1 MIYTTKYPSRQRRIM
16 YPPVGNLIKELM
28 NIPSE
33 EPKKEE
39 RTKYT
44 YPATNVVKYDNRY
57 EILLAI
63 PGLSKSDL
71 SIEVDND
78 FISISANIEEKELK
92 YNLREFNY
100 GKFNRK
106 FQVPED
112 VDTDAIEATVKDG
125 ILNLVLP
132 LIPEAEPIKI
142 KIK

>member
-1 MIYTTKYPSRQRRIM
+1 MIYTTKNPRRHRAIAYPQ
-16 YPPVGNLIKELM
+16 VETLIKELM
-28 NIPSE
+28 NAPLKE
-33 EPKKEE
+33 VKKKE
-39 RTKYT
+39 RINYT
-44 YPATNVVKYDNRY
+44 YPAANVVKYDNRY
-57 EILLAI
+57 EINLAI
-63 PGLSKSDL
+63 PGFSKKDL

-78 FISISANIEEKELK
+78 FLTISADIEEKDLK

-112 VDTDAIEATVKDG
+112 VDTDAIEASVQDG
-125 ILNLVLP
+125 ILSLVLP